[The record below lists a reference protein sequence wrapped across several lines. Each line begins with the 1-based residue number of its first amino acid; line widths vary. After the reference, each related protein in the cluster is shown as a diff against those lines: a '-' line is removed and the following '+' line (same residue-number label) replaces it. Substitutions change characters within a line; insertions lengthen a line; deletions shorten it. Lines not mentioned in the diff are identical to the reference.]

1 MKPDVYKQLFE
12 VMKNRR
18 GPYTGIDIPEFYP
31 LVQALFTPE
40 EAALAARLPVRPAKL
55 KTVAERVGMAPDA
68 LRPLLEPL
76 CDKGLVME
84 LATGIWVGRL
94 LRAI

>member
-40 EAALAARLPVRPAKL
+40 AVSYTHLTLP
-55 KTVAERVGMAPDA
+55 TITE
-68 LRPLLEPL
+68 
-76 CDKGLVME
+76 
-84 LATGIWVGRL
+84 
-94 LRAI
+94 